1 MLLEMTRD
9 KAAIFNVSMIIKH
22 NFNNINPN
30 LKEKNGSQKERAE
43 KYIFFPIEQLP
54 TWRSRVRRSNI
65 CA

>member
-54 TWRSRVRRSNI
+54 T
-65 CA
+65 